1 MMEIYFF
8 SYWCKYWPYSR
19 SRNLVTVEWNGGSFS
34 FLLIDGFYGFV
45 SSSFF
50 NEISFLIIFQLLFW
64 FSFSLKINIIISSV
78 PLQQW
83 QIQKVIV
90 GVLVI
95 YLHGISRKMDVFLW
109 LLIWKFTNVVTL
121 SILKF
126 VNSLTRFLLKEN
138 ISRAM
143 VLYKKVCHIDS
154 IMEKQVVFL
163 M

>member
-1 MMEIYFF
+1 
-8 SYWCKYWPYSR
+8 
-19 SRNLVTVEWNGGSFS
+19 
-34 FLLIDGFYGFV
+34 
-45 SSSFF
+45 
-50 NEISFLIIFQLLFW
+50 
-64 FSFSLKINIIISSV
+64 
-78 PLQQW
+78 
-83 QIQKVIV
+83 
-90 GVLVI
+90 
-95 YLHGISRKMDVFLW
+95 MDVFLW